1 MTSTT
6 EITES
11 LQDGFIKALETSQR
25 LTLEAFGAGMSS
37 LKEVLPTARPAV
49 PFAAALVT
57 PEDAINS
64 TFRFAELLLESQ
76 KSFLTE
82 MVELA
87 EPITTPVKRGGKD

>member
-37 LKEVLPTARPAV
+37 LKEVMPTRPAV
-49 PFAAALVT
+49 PFAAAIVT
-57 PEDAINS
+57 PEEAINS

-76 KSFLTE
+76 KSFLAE
-82 MVELA
+82 VVELA
-87 EPITTPVKRGGKD
+87 EPITAPVKKGGKD